1 MCTTVNHRSCSSNY
15 WLVVRKV
22 ENKIVLFDRIVNI
35 EALLC
40 PHPFLTLVHLLI
52 STVQFL
58 DHTFH
63 QELFG
68 DDSEDEPGSQHSRS
82 DIQSENSG
90 NRSDASMHSEQE
102 ENDQSDAEQRSG
114 SECDHQEEDGVNKSE
129 GASPISGAGS
139 HQSRRD
145 SARSDRR

>member
-1 MCTTVNHRSCSSNY
+1 M
-15 WLVVRKV
+15 VVRKV
-22 ENKIVLFDRIVNI
+22 EDKIVLIVDRIANI
-35 EALLC
+35 EVLLC
-40 PHPFLTLVHLLI
+40 PHQFLTLVHLLT
-52 STVQFL
+52 STVQFIDL
-58 DHTFH
+58 TFH

-82 DIQSENSG
+82 DNQSENSG
-90 NRSDASMHSEQE
+90 NRSDASMHSEQD

-114 SECDHQEEDGVNKSE
+114 SECDLQEEDGVNRSE